1 MGWYHRCRRFGRWY
15 YQRDGLFDVEMSH
28 SLCSSY
34 NINLQHRQET
44 WCMFY
49 LPVMFS
55 VSVCMYTHLPVPF
68 TLVFFFTIVLING
81 RPWAFLTSPIWLSR
95 EDYPLVAKAP
105 LQTCHSKG
113 FLLVQIVVWTLSEE
127 WLLTGLWIQHYQVSF
142 CDLYICSP
150 KGRWIIAKLVVGS
163 AESFFIF

>member
-1 MGWYHRCRRFGRWY
+1 MGWHHCCRHSGRWY

-28 SLCSSY
+28 SLCPSY

-55 VSVCMYTHLPVPF
+55 VSVCVCTHLPVPF
-68 TLVFFFTIVLING
+68 ALVLFFNIILING
-81 RPWAFLTSPIWLSR
+81 CPWAFLISPIWLSR
-95 EDYPLVAKAP
+95 QDYPLVAKAP
-105 LQTCHSKG
+105 QQTCHSKG

-127 WLLTGLWIQHYQVSF
+127 WLLTSLGRALPSVTLWSVHISF
-142 CDLYICSP
+142 
-150 KGRWIIAKLVVGS
+150 
-163 AESFFIF
+163 